1 MMELVHTLQAH
12 ALLLAILLPPAIR
25 LAGHWLPEEPL
36 MVAMG
41 ILATRGTSEQAVAIF
56 AALWA
61 SHAATDN
68 AVFCLGRIIAPH
80 LERWPRIARRVRP
93 VAARVATSRW
103 MLAALIPA
111 RVLPLGRGAWL
122 AGFGMAG
129 VRWLTF
135 AAVDALAVAVFLFV
149 WCGLGWWVG
158 PRIGAFLPV
167 AKPAGLWL
175 LLAVVASAAAV
186 LAWRHRGGHLGTGNA
201 K

>member
-12 ALLLAILLPPAIR
+12 ALLLAIVLPPAIR

-41 ILATRGTSEQAVAIF
+41 ILAARGTPEQAVVLF
-56 AALWA
+56 AALWV

-68 AVFCLGRIIAPH
+68 AVFWLGRTIAPH

-93 VAARVATSRW
+93 VAERVAASRW
-103 MLAALIPA
+103 ALTALIPA

-135 AAVDALAVAVFLFV
+135 AAVDGFAVAVFLFV

-158 PRIGAFLPV
+158 PRVNLLLSV
-167 AKPAGLWL
+167 AKPAALWL
-175 LLAVVASAAAV
+175 LAAIAASVGAV
-186 LAWRHRGGHLGTGNA
+186 LAWRHLGARLGPREA
-201 K
+201 R

>member
-12 ALLLAILLPPAIR
+12 ALLLAFVLPPAIR

-41 ILATRGTSEQAVAIF
+41 ILAARGTPQQAVVLF

-68 AVFCLGRIIAPH
+68 VVFWLGRKIAPH

-103 MLAALIPA
+103 TLAALVPA

-129 VRWLTF
+129 VRWQTF
-135 AAVDALAVAVFLFV
+135 AAVDGIAVAVFLFV
-149 WCGLGWWVG
+149 WCGLGWWIG
-158 PRIGAFLPV
+158 PRVNLLLSV
-167 AKPAGLWL
+167 AKPAALWL
-175 LLAVVASAAAV
+175 LAAIVASVGAV
-186 LAWRHRGGHLGTGNA
+186 LAWRRLDPRLGPREA
-201 K
+201 R